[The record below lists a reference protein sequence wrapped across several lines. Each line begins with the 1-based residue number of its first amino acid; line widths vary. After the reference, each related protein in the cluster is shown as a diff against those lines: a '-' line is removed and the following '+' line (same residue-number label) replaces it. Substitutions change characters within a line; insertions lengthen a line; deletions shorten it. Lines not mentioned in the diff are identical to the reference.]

1 MFKKLA
7 LFSALIFALGFAQ
20 DNVVMNNIDNDH
32 VAKLESRISELEKEL
47 AELKTILVSTQNAGQ
62 SNDNKIT
69 QPVSQEKMPQK
80 SVPDSRVWLEGTK
93 GWTQVGDTLY
103 PNSLTANVGIGTTS
117 PGDMRLYVQG
127 DQYGIYASGDFLGVY
142 GGSESGG
149 WCGVYGESPD
159 GYGVYG
165 RSVNSEGVKG
175 ESPDGYGVHGRSTN
189 NIGVYGESTTSI
201 AVGGISSNSIGVS
214 GVSNSSIGVRGH
226 GQTFDFY
233 AAGPG
238 TNYGPFTGAHEVE
251 FSDDFPENFKSGMIV
266 SVTGETEIRK
276 TDEGKI
282 SFSTTLPTVQL
293 SDTPDD
299 SKVFG
304 VLISECPLGKD
315 HWYFNEVDKDD
326 RFGIANAL
334 GEGRVWVT
342 SINGDINA
350 GDYITTSAIAGY
362 GQRQNDDVLHSYTLG
377 KAIENIDW
385 SKVTET
391 IEFNGKTYK
400 AYPIAVVYTSG

>member
-1 MFKKLA
+1 MFKRLI
-7 LFSALIFALGFAQ
+7 LFSVVIFALGFAQ
-20 DNVVMNNIDNDH
+20 DNVVMDKIDNDH
-32 VAKLESRISELEKEL
+32 MAKLESRISELEREL
-47 AELKTILVSTQNAGQ
+47 AELKTILVSTRNAGQ
-62 SNDNKIT
+62 LDDNKLT

-80 SVPDSRVWLEGTK
+80 SAPDSRVWLEGTK
-93 GWTQVGDTLY
+93 GWTQVGDILY
-103 PNSLTANVGIGTTS
+103 PNSITANVGIGTTS
-117 PGDMRLYVQG
+117 PGQWRLYVQG
-127 DQYGIYASGDFLGVY
+127 DIRGIYGSGI
-142 GGSESGG
+142 S
-149 WCGVYGESPD
+149 CGVDGQSEN

-165 RSVNSEGVKG
+165 NS
-175 ESPDGYGVHGRSTN
+175 N
-189 NIGVYGESTTSI
+189 NGKGVYGYSYSNDGVYGMSMNGTGVYGWSNNYDAVSGNSSSGVGVYAHSTDYH
-201 AVGGISSNSIGVS
+201 GMYGVS
-214 GVSNSSIGVRGH
+214 TNGIGVRGH
-226 GQTFDFY
+226 GATYDFY

-251 FSDDFPENFKSGMIV
+251 LSDDFPENIKSGMIV
-266 SVTGETEIRK
+266 SVTGKAKIRK

-293 SDTPDD
+293 SDAPDD

-342 SINGDINA
+342 SINGDIDA

-362 GQRQNDDVLHSYTLG
+362 GQRQSDALLHSYTLG
-377 KAIENIDW
+377 KAIEDIDW

-391 IEFNGKTYK
+391 VEFNGKTYK